1 MSLDFT
7 TWKNIESLPKQN
19 CFGCAVCA
27 DICPENCIV
36 MTHDF
41 EGFAYP
47 QVDDEC
53 CIACGKCLE
62 ACPALNTAQR
72 QGAINPP
79 SFFAGYTKDEDLRF
93 QSSSGGIFSLVADQI
108 LAQQGIVYGAVYNFT
123 EMTVIHARAT
133 SQDGLA
139 AMRKSKYVQSDTGH
153 IFRLVKKDLQ
163 AGTPVLFSGTP
174 CQVEGLRLYLRE
186 SYENLFTCDFICHGV
201 PSPGLFTRHFKNIEK
216 RDDAPI
222 IHIDFRTKEKGWG
235 SFLNFYLEVATE
247 KKRHLTY
254 APLDAFYA
262 LFLANL
268 ILRPVCYQCPYA
280 NLDRKSD
287 ITIGDFWGVNKTH
300 PDLYDD
306 KGTSLILVNTVKGRK
321 MIHSLAELLA
331 IQSVE
336 NLETLPPNLQEPT
349 NCPNIRER
357 FFRQTIQLDE
367 WPKDWFKVHLLAIS
381 HLINNKLKALLRN

>member
-7 TWKNIESLPKQN
+7 TWKNIDSLPKQN

-27 DICPENCIV
+27 DICPEKCIV

-41 EGFAYP
+41 EGFPYP
-47 QVDDEC
+47 QIDDKC

-72 QGAINPP
+72 QGAITPP
-79 SFFAGYTKDEDLRF
+79 PFFAGYTKDEDLRF
-93 QSSSGGIFSLVADQI
+93 QSSSGGIFSLIADNI
-108 LAQQGIVYGAVYNFT
+108 LAQQGTVYGATYNIV
-123 EMTVIHARAT
+123 EMAVVHARA
-133 SQDGLA
+133 SAQDGLA
-139 AMRKSKYVQSDTGH
+139 AMRKSKYVQSDTRD
-153 IFRLVKKDLQ
+153 IFSLVKKDLR
-163 AGTPVLFSGTP
+163 AGLKVLFTGTP
-174 CQVEGLRLYLRE
+174 CQVDGLRLYLGE
-186 SYENLFTCDFICHGV
+186 SYENLFTCDFICHGI

-216 RDDAPI
+216 RGDAPI
-222 IHIDFRTKEKGWG
+222 TDIDFRTKEKGWG
-235 SFLNFYLEVATE
+235 SFLNFYLKVATE

-287 ITIGDFWGVNKTH
+287 ITIGDFWGVEKSH
-300 PDLYDD
+300 PELYDG

-321 MIHSLAELLA
+321 MIHSLAGHLT
-331 IQSVE
+331 IKPVE
-336 NLETLPPNLQEPT
+336 NLATLPQNLQEPT
-349 NCPNIRER
+349 GCPNIREQ
-357 FFRQTIQLDE
+357 FFRHIIRLEE
-367 WPKDWFKVHLLAIS
+367 WPKGQLQAHLLAIS